1 MSNKKPTAII
11 FFDEV
16 SEELLRR
23 TALRNHISIQNLV
36 DFSVTSFI
44 GSIEHYGVKAP
55 AAEGRKAPKG
65 QGMAH
70 KSNIAKKLH
79 EKLNAIG
86 VFLDVPIN
94 AMVRDAILAQRFNFQ
109 RMQPV
114 NARSMGSVRMTL
126 FKMENASYA

>member
-1 MSNKKPTAII
+1 MSNKKPTAIV
-11 FFDEV
+11 FFDEPCQG
-16 SEELLRR
+16 LLQR
-23 TALRNHISIQNLV
+23 TAARNHVSIQSLIET
-36 DFSVTSFI
+36 SVNAFI

-55 AAEGRKAPKG
+55 AAEGRKAPRG
-65 QGMAH
+65 QGMPF
-70 KSNIAKKLH
+70 KSNISKKLH

-86 VFLDVPIN
+86 VFLDVSVN
-94 AMVRDAILAQRFNFQ
+94 AMVRDSILGQRFNFQ